1 MRNASGTEFKSH
13 EAFTYLGSYVSLHDI
28 DTKEM
33 SCIFAEVR
41 QRFIDFLEFVEIQ
54 PIIDK
59 NGVQTL
65 QSVHFVILVVQLLVY
80 I

>member
-1 MRNASGTEFKSH
+1 
-13 EAFTYLGSYVSLHDI
+13 
-28 DTKEM
+28 M

-65 QSVHFVILVVQLLVY
+65 QSDHFVILVVQLLVY

>member
-1 MRNASGTEFKSH
+1 MRNAFGTEFKSP
-13 EAFTYLGSYVSLHDI
+13 EAFTYLGSYVSLQ

-33 SCIFAEVR
+33 SCILAEAR
-41 QRFIDFLEFVEIQ
+41 QRFRDFFEFVEKQ
-54 PIIDK
+54 PISDK

-65 QSVHFVILVVQLLVY
+65 QSVHFVILVVKLLVY